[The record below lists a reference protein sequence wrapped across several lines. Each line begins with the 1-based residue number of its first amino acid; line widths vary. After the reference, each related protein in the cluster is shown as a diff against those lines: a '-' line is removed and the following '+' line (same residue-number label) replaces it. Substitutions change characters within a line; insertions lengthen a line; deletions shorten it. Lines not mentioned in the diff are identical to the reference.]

1 MVSVIPQ
8 PVYMNS
14 SDAVRMKVTG
24 ASEMHDDDDLK
35 TPTVEELAFPGHKA
49 VSITRQDIIRLLDG
63 ARILIQS
70 SAKRQAPGFVN
81 YILSIAFHLCRTLLA
96 VFMQPGSHL

>member
-1 MVSVIPQ
+1 MAIFEMISVIPQ

-49 VSITRQDIIRLLDG
+49 VSITIQNEVLLG
-63 ARILIQS
+63 YLSIFTQS
-70 SAKRQAPGFVN
+70 SG
-81 YILSIAFHLCRTLLA
+81 
-96 VFMQPGSHL
+96 

>member
-14 SDAVRMKVTG
+14 SDAVRMKVTTG

-49 VSITRQDIIRLLDG
+49 VSITRQNEVLLGYLYRARLKD
-63 ARILIQS
+63 RPQVS
-70 SAKRQAPGFVN
+70 
-81 YILSIAFHLCRTLLA
+81 
-96 VFMQPGSHL
+96 

>member
-14 SDAVRMKVTG
+14 SDAVRMKVTTG

-49 VSITRQDIIRLLDG
+49 VSITRQNEVLLG
-63 ARILIQS
+63 YLGTIH
-70 SAKRQAPGFVN
+70 K
-81 YILSIAFHLCRTLLA
+81 
-96 VFMQPGSHL
+96 

>member
-14 SDAVRMKVTG
+14 SDAVRMKVTTG

-49 VSITRQDIIRLLDG
+49 VRSITRQNEVLLG
-63 ARILIQS
+63 YLGTIH
-70 SAKRQAPGFVN
+70 K
-81 YILSIAFHLCRTLLA
+81 
-96 VFMQPGSHL
+96 

>member
-14 SDAVRMKVTG
+14 SDAVRMKVTTG

-49 VSITRQDIIRLLDG
+49 VSITRQKEVLLGYLYRARLKDG
-63 ARILIQS
+63 PQVS
-70 SAKRQAPGFVN
+70 
-81 YILSIAFHLCRTLLA
+81 
-96 VFMQPGSHL
+96 

>member
-49 VSITRQDIIRLLDG
+49 VSMHNKPERSL

-96 VFMQPGSHL
+96 VFTQPGSHL